1 MVRRQHGFS
10 LVEVIVALSLM
21 SLLLASLYS
30 AFGAV
35 ARTNTAASS
44 VQRDTRDRRLGLNAL
59 RALIANAVPLT
70 ERRNDRTQVLFDGD
84 RSIVRFVTHLPA
96 HAGGGGLQFVE
107 IGARDE
113 RYGERRRSL
122 TLRFREAWP
131 DVPFDA
137 PSTDESWSSEL
148 LLEDCLLYTS
158 PSPRD
163 S

>member
-44 VQRDTRDRRLGLNAL
+44 VQRDTRDRRLGVNAL

-84 RSIVRFVTHLPA
+84 RSIHETS
-96 HAGGGGLQFVE
+96 AGNYTMNPVISVVSVSQ
-107 IGARDE
+107 
-113 RYGERRRSL
+113 
-122 TLRFREAWP
+122 P
-131 DVPFDA
+131 QPVPT
-137 PSTDESWSSEL
+137 PH
-148 LLEDCLLYTS
+148 
-158 PSPRD
+158 
-163 S
+163 